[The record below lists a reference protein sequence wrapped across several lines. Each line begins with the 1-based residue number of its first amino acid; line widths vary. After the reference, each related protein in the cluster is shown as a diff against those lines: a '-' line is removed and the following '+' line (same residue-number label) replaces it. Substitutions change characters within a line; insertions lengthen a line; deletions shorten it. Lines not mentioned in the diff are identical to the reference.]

1 MSFEQNFSNL
11 IAAQY
16 SSFIKPVAEY
26 VISHP
31 DHSKEVNNF
40 VEELRKAIN
49 LPEVAIPAVAPIATK
64 KITVAPPSIMGSLPI
79 PTASTPTDSPNKRTR
94 GKKKEE
100 ATPQVFCDYEK
111 YDEMIKSSA
120 FICAYAPTSGEKKG
134 KVCAAVINNEDEKAK
149 SVYDRRC
156 TSCKDKIGN
165 ITKLAGAKSN
175 TTGVVPK
182 TSDLPNI
189 GNLNLP
195 ANLAN
200 ILPGLG
206 SIMNKAVAAPVAPPA
221 PVVPVATTTLPDIPN
236 IPVAPVETTTL
247 PDIPAVSTIKPP
259 TPLPV
264 PVPIVKPTSPAPE
277 PLQLKRNTVLDA
289 NKHYLAA
296 NPIPQVKSIVF
307 HYDPASGNPVYA
319 IGKLPYDVDGTI
331 PSTYECDMIELDSD
345 EQKIVSRLRATYKYT
360 VKTKEPVVPVVP
372 TIAAISPPKLPA
384 PSPSLPG
391 LPSIPSLPS
400 IPGLPAIPGLPS
412 IPGLPTIPGLP
423 SLN

>member
-1 MSFEQNFSNL
+1 MSFEQNFSNI
-11 IAAQY
+11 IASQY
-16 SSFIKPVAEY
+16 STFIKPMAEY

-31 DHSKEVNNF
+31 EHSQDVDGL

-49 LPEVAIPAVAPIATK
+49 LPEVVVPMAAPISTK

-79 PTASTPTDSPNKRTR
+79 PTASASNDSPNKKTR

-100 ATPQVFCDYEK
+100 STPQVFCDYEK
-111 YDEMIKSSA
+111 YDEMIKTNA
-120 FICAYAPTSGEKKG
+120 FICAYAPTSGDKKD
-134 KVCAAVINNEDEKAK
+134 KVCAAVINNEDEKSK

-156 TSCKDKIGN
+156 SSCKDKKGN
-165 ITKLAGAKSN
+165 IAKLAGAKSN
-175 TTGVVPK
+175 TTGVLPK

-195 ANLAN
+195 ANLAS

-206 SIMNKAVAAPVAPPA
+206 NIMNKAVS
-221 PVVPVATTTLPDIPN
+221 VVPTMPSIPAIPAVAEAVPDIPN
-236 IPVAPVETTTL
+236 IP
-247 PDIPAVSTIKPP
+247 IKIST
-259 TPLPV
+259 PV
-264 PVPIVKPTSPAPE
+264 PPPIPVKIASPKPTSPAPE
-277 PLQLKRNTVLDA
+277 PLQLKRNVVLDS

-296 NPIPQVKSIVF
+296 NPIPQVKQIVF
-307 HYDPASGNPVYA
+307 HYDGTPGSSVYA

-360 VKTKEPVVPVVP
+360 VKDKPIVEVSTMPLIPALPVFP
-372 TIAAISPPKLPA
+372 TTAAISPPKLPL
-384 PSPSLPG
+384 PNPSLPG
-391 LPSIPSLPS
+391 LPSALGIPGLPS

-412 IPGLPTIPGLP
+412 IPGL
-423 SLN
+423 